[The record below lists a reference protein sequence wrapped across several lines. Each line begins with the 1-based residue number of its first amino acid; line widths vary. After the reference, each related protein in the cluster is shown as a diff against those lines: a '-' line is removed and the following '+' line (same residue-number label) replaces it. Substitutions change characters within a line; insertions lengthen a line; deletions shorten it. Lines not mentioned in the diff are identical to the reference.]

1 MAASTITV
9 AELFRGVQDALQDRN
24 PAFRRWPEADLVRYT
39 NYGRMALATYLP
51 QISTRT
57 DSVKL
62 RSGSLQDFSTVLQS
76 DILPSDG
83 SAAAT
88 TRGIAL
94 LRLLQNMGTGST
106 PGRYIHGPVDRATK
120 DAFEPLWMSETGSE
134 ILEYVF
140 DKNLPLQCYVSPGVS
155 GNVWAR
161 LQWMALP
168 SELPAG
174 GAPGAEKYKTG
185 GSEESRVVGIPD
197 QFVPDLHNYVVAVAL
212 MKGSKNYQNL
222 PKAQVHAQLFTQS
235 VNAQAMATTG
245 VNPNLTA
252 LPFVAEIAGAS

>member
-9 AELFRGVQDALQDRN
+9 AELFRGVQDVLQDRN
-24 PAFRRWPEADLVRYT
+24 PAFRRWPEADLVRFT

-62 RSGSLQDFSTVLQS
+62 RSGCHQDFSQVLQA
-76 DILPSDG
+76 DILPGDG

-88 TRGIAL
+88 TRGIAM
-94 LRLLQNMGTGST
+94 LRLLQNMGTGAT
-106 PGRYIHGPVDRATK
+106 PGRAIHGPVDRATK
-120 DAFEPLWMSETGSE
+120 DGFEPLWMSETGIE

-140 DKNLPLQCYVSPGVS
+140 DKNLPLQCWVSPGVT

-161 LQWMALP
+161 LQWMALLAD
-168 SELPAG
+168 LPAG
-174 GAPGAEKYKTG
+174 GSPGAEKYVTA
-185 GSEESRVVGIPD
+185 GSEAARVIGLPD
-197 QFVPDLHNYVVAVAL
+197 QFVPDLQNYVVAVAL

-235 VNAQAMATTG
+235 VNAQAQAVTG

-252 LPFVAEIAGAS
+252 LPFINEIAGG

>member
-9 AELFRGVQDALQDRN
+9 AKLFEGVQDVLQDRN

-51 QISTRT
+51 QIGSRT

-62 RSGSLQDFSTVLQS
+62 RSGSHQDFSRVLQS
-76 DILPSDG
+76 DILPGDG
-83 SAAAT
+83 SSAAD
-88 TRGIAL
+88 TRGVAL
-94 LRLLQNMGTGST
+94 MRMVQNMGAAGAT

-140 DKNLPLQCYVSPGVS
+140 DKNLPLQCWVSPGVT

-161 LQWMALP
+161 IQWIALLAD
-168 SELPAG
+168 LPAG
-174 GAPGAEKYKTG
+174 GAPGAEKYVTA
-185 GSEESRVVGIPD
+185 GSEAARVCGVPD
-197 QFVPDLHNYVVAVAL
+197 QFVPDLQNYVIAVAL
-212 MKGSKNYQNL
+212 MKGSKNFQNL
-222 PKAQVHAQLFTQS
+222 PKAQVHAQLFVQSINTQ
-235 VNAQAMATTG
+235 AQAAG
-245 VNPNLTA
+245 AANPNLTA
-252 LPFVAEIAGAS
+252 LPFVNEIAGA